1 MSQQTLESVDGTNER
16 IVGDDPPPG
25 GSASSRAAAV
35 PQAKTAGRLVFASV
49 VLVLG
54 GVINAA
60 YGAVAILNDQWIV
73 WSNRGAV
80 FFDLTTWGWLLFGA
94 GALAF
99 IAGLGLLVG
108 SPGARVLGV
117 VMASLSL
124 VANFFFIPAFPIW
137 ALTVMVLDVLAIW
150 AITTQPEGAAA

>member
-1 MSQQTLESVDGTNER
+1 MSQQTLDTTDGTAER
-16 IVGDDPPPG
+16 VAVADDPPAAPPV
-25 GSASSRAAAV
+25 AVRAAA
-35 PQAKTAGRLVFASV
+35 PAPEASGRVVFASV
-49 VLVLG
+49 VLVLAG
-54 GVINAA
+54 IINAA
-60 YGAVAILNDQWIV
+60 YGAVAILNDQWVV

-124 VANFFFIPAFPIW
+124 VANFFFVPAFPIW
-137 ALTVMVLDVLAIW
+137 AVSVMVLDVLVIW
-150 AITTQPEGAAA
+150 AITTRPDGAAT

>member
-1 MSQQTLESVDGTNER
+1 MSQQTLESTDGTAER
-16 IVGDDPPPG
+16 MAVDDPPAG
-25 GSASSRAAAV
+25 GTSAARAAAV
-35 PQAKTAGRLVFASV
+35 PEAETAGRLVFASV

-54 GVINAA
+54 GIINAA

-124 VANFFFIPAFPIW
+124 VANFFFVPAFPIW
-137 ALTVMVLDVLAIW
+137 AVSVMVLDVLVIW
-150 AITTQPEGAAA
+150 AITTQPEGADA

>member
-1 MSQQTLESVDGTNER
+1 
-16 IVGDDPPPG
+16 
-25 GSASSRAAAV
+25 
-35 PQAKTAGRLVFASV
+35 
-49 VLVLG
+49 
-54 GVINAA
+54 
-60 YGAVAILNDQWIV
+60 V

-124 VANFFFIPAFPIW
+124 VANFFFVPAFPIW
-137 ALTVMVLDVLAIW
+137 ALTVMVLDILVIW
-150 AITTQPEGAAA
+150 AITTQPEGSAA

>member
-1 MSQQTLESVDGTNER
+1 MSQQTLESTDGTAER
-16 IVGDDPPPG
+16 IAVDDPPAG
-25 GSASSRAAAV
+25 GPSAARAAAV
-35 PQAKTAGRLVFASV
+35 PEAETAGRLVFASV

-54 GVINAA
+54 GIINAA

-124 VANFFFIPAFPIW
+124 VANFFFVPAFPIW
-137 ALTVMVLDVLAIW
+137 AVTVMVLDVLVIW
-150 AITTQPEGAAA
+150 AITTQPEGATA

>member
-25 GSASSRAAAV
+25 GSASSRVAAV
-35 PQAKTAGRLVFASV
+35 PQAETTGRLVFASV

-124 VANFFFIPAFPIW
+124 VANFFFVPAFPIW
-137 ALTVMVLDVLAIW
+137 ALTVMVLDILVIW
-150 AITTQPEGAAA
+150 AITTQPEGSAA

>member
-35 PQAKTAGRLVFASV
+35 PQAETAGRLVFASV

-124 VANFFFIPAFPIW
+124 VANFFFVPAFPIW
-137 ALTVMVLDVLAIW
+137 ALTVMVLDILVIW
-150 AITTQPEGAAA
+150 AITTQPEGSAA

>member
-1 MSQQTLESVDGTNER
+1 MSQQTLGSTDGTAER
-16 IVGDDPPPG
+16 IAVDDPPAGRP
-25 GSASSRAAAV
+25 SATRATADPDAE
-35 PQAKTAGRLVFASV
+35 TAGRLVFASV

-54 GVINAA
+54 GIINAA

-108 SPGARVLGV
+108 SPGARALGV

-124 VANFFFIPAFPIW
+124 VANFFFVPAFPIW
-137 ALTVMVLDVLAIW
+137 AVTVMVLDVLVIW

>member
-25 GSASSRAAAV
+25 SSASSRVAAV
-35 PQAKTAGRLVFASV
+35 PQAETAGRLVFASV

-124 VANFFFIPAFPIW
+124 VANFFFVPAFPIW
-137 ALTVMVLDVLAIW
+137 ALTVMVLDILVIW
-150 AITTQPEGAAA
+150 AITTQPEGSAA